1 MAIKERDV
9 VLMGKDGADGTI
21 DLPVTRLGNIEDG
34 AEVKTTLAD
43 ADALPVV
50 DSADAQEMKKITW
63 ANLIAAIKGKLDRV
77 YAAVSHEHTKSEI
90 TDFPTSMTPTAHKD
104 SHKTGGSDA
113 LTAADVGARPSTWT
127 PSKADVGL
135 GNVPNVATNDQTPTF
150 TQATSRANLVS
161 GEKLS
166 VLFGKL
172 MKWFADLKAVAF
184 SGSATDLSTGTLNSA
199 RLPTVPLNKGG
210 TNATT
215 AAAARTNLGALG
227 AFSPVN
233 ITISATWSGSGP
245 WTQNVAV
252 SGVKAA
258 WNWRLGLHLAKITD
272 DASRKLQEKAMMCI
286 VWCETYD
293 GGITLTCRD
302 KKPDVAI
309 QAVLSGEV

>member
-113 LTAADVGARPSTWT
+113 LTAADVGADP
-127 PSKADVGL
+127 
-135 GNVPNVATNDQTPTF
+135 
-150 TQATSRANLVS
+150 
-161 GEKLS
+161 
-166 VLFGKL
+166 
-172 MKWFADLKAVAF
+172 
-184 SGSATDLSTGTLNSA
+184 SGSAAAVDAKLDTHVVNIVKHITAAERTSWSAKAERKTAAGTLSTTGWTGSAGNWSQAVAVSWMLAADVPKA
-199 RLPTVPLNKGG
+199 RLTG
-210 TNATT
+210 TT
-215 AAAARTNLGALG
+215 AAQMDAWDTLEPYVDSAAGKVT
-227 AFSPVN
+227 FYCKQ
-233 ITISATWSGSGP
+233 T
-245 WTQNVAV
+245 
-252 SGVKAA
+252 VKPAA
-258 WNWRLGLHLAKITD
+258 
-272 DASRKLQEKAMMCI
+272 AMSVEI
-286 VWCETYD
+286 
-293 GGITLTCRD
+293 
-302 KKPDVAI
+302 
-309 QAVLSGEV
+309 EVIR